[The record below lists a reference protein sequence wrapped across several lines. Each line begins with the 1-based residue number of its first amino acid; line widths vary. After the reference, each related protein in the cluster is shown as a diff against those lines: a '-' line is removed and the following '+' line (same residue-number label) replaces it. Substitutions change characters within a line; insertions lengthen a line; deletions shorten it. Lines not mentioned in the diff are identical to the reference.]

1 MRQRFSSHHQD
12 MQGVLCF
19 ARCGRAASNS
29 LHGSWCAQLTAGIC
43 ICKCS
48 AEHDGKAVILTEV
61 CPEIE
66 RLLWQVQDLRDSVRA
81 LKQDPNCVKDGK
93 APVYGM
99 ANINPDRSMVGE
111 ILVAVQDN
119 LLD

>member
-1 MRQRFSSHHQD
+1 M
-12 MQGVLCF
+12 
-19 ARCGRAASNS
+19 
-29 LHGSWCAQLTAGIC
+29 
-43 ICKCS
+43 
-48 AEHDGKAVILTEV
+48 
-61 CPEIE
+61 
-66 RLLWQVQDLRDSVRA
+66 QDLRDSVRA
-81 LKQDPNCVKDGK
+81 LKEDPNCVQDGK

>member
-1 MRQRFSSHHQD
+1 MNTVVGAHSSKQADH
-12 MQGVLCF
+12 L
-19 ARCGRAASNS
+19 
-29 LHGSWCAQLTAGIC
+29 
-43 ICKCS
+43 
-48 AEHDGKAVILTEV
+48 
-61 CPEIE
+61 
-66 RLLWQVQDLRDSVRA
+66 QDLRDSVAA
-81 LKQDPNCVKDGK
+81 LQRDPDCVKDGK

>member
-1 MRQRFSSHHQD
+1 MLQVGPLIAHAIYSVCTS
-12 MQGVLCF
+12 L
-19 ARCGRAASNS
+19 SNS
-29 LHGSWCAQLTAGIC
+29 QSKQMYTQNYQVQHLHQYL
-43 ICKCS
+43 
-48 AEHDGKAVILTEV
+48 IL
-61 CPEIE
+61 
-66 RLLWQVQDLRDSVRA
+66 QDLRDSVKA
-81 LKQDPNCVKDGK
+81 LKDDPNCVKDGK

>member
-1 MRQRFSSHHQD
+1 MLRIRCPLVRCTLLHTTIVKA
-12 MQGVLCF
+12 MYALCS
-19 ARCGRAASNS
+19 RAA
-29 LHGSWCAQLTAGIC
+29 
-43 ICKCS
+43 
-48 AEHDGKAVILTEV
+48 AVLIILGF
-61 CPEIE
+61 
-66 RLLWQVQDLRDSVRA
+66 LQDLRDSVRA
-81 LKQDPNCVKDGK
+81 LKEDPNCVKDGK

>member
-1 MRQRFSSHHQD
+1 MLQVGPLIAHAVYSIFISLRNSQNKQMYTQVCQVQRLNQY
-12 MQGVLCF
+12 L
-19 ARCGRAASNS
+19 
-29 LHGSWCAQLTAGIC
+29 
-43 ICKCS
+43 
-48 AEHDGKAVILTEV
+48 IL
-61 CPEIE
+61 
-66 RLLWQVQDLRDSVRA
+66 QDLRDSVKA
-81 LKQDPNCVKDGK
+81 LKDDPNCVKDGK